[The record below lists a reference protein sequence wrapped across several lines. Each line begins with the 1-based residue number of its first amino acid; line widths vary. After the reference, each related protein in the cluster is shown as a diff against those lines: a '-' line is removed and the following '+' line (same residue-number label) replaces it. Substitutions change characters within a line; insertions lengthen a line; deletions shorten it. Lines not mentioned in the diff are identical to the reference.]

1 MKEKETLSQ
10 GSEAV
15 GPAIAR
21 FVRTKS
27 EAGQLAAA
35 GEIFEALAG
44 KGLLEPAGR
53 ERFQEFKTLLDEAIK
68 THDDLKEISDE
79 KKEPRYHSTEK
90 MAESYA
96 GMLARKGGHP
106 TVLMAEVIRE
116 NSQKYPRPVPVEL
129 FEGPPFD
136 LTADEIL
143 SCLKEMAGSADY
155 QDIAQTTSSIGTV
168 FLFSRLYLEPDYASM
183 LAEWIDVGQA
193 KSP

>member
-1 MKEKETLSQ
+1 
-10 GSEAV
+10 V
-15 GPAIAR
+15 GPEIAR
-21 FVRTKS
+21 FIRAKS
-27 EAGQLAAA
+27 ESGQLATA
-35 GEIFEALAG
+35 GDILETVTAKCAFEPDSRDPQQF
-44 KGLLEPAGR
+44 E
-53 ERFQEFKTLLDEAIK
+53 TLLSATLKEN
-68 THDDLKEISDE
+68 DDLREISDGRGGV
-79 KKEPRYHSTEK
+79 RYYSSKT
-90 MAESYA
+90 MAEPYA
-96 GMLARKGGHP
+96 AILARKSENP
-106 TVLMAEVIRE
+106 VALMAEVIRE
-116 NSQKYPRPVPVEL
+116 NSQKYPRPVPIEL